1 MFVYNNLYNISN
13 QGKAMK
19 QNFLEAMDFRH
30 ACKVFDDT
38 KKISDDDISFILEVA
53 RKSPSSF
60 GMEPWKFLVITNDEL
75 KAKIRPACWDQ
86 VQITSCSHLV
96 VVLARIED
104 VKPESGEPLKRFA
117 RRDMPQEKLDFYVD
131 LYANHLKETLSSD
144 ENIYHW
150 TSKQTYIALGNMMSA
165 AASIGI
171 DSCAIEGLDK
181 EKVEDILELDTTKY
195 QLSVILPLGYRL
207 NEQSSQ
213 QRLNFDEVVE
223 FIK

>member
-1 MFVYNNLYNISN
+1 MEKDFL
-13 QGKAMK
+13 KAM
-19 QNFLEAMDFRH
+19 NFRH
-30 ACKVFDDT
+30 ACKIFDDN
-38 KKISDDDISFILEVA
+38 KKIKDEDVNFILETA

-60 GMEPWKFLVITNDEL
+60 GMEPWKFLVITNEDL
-75 KAKIRPACWDQ
+75 KAKLRPACWDQ

-96 VVLARIED
+96 VILARIES
-104 VKPESGEPLKRFA
+104 VKPESGEVEKRFA
-117 RRDMPQEKLDFYVD
+117 RRDMPQDKLDFYLD
-131 LYANHLKETLSSD
+131 LYAGHLKETLSCD

-150 TSKQTYIALGNMMSA
+150 TSKQTYIALANMMTA

-171 DSCAIEGLDK
+171 DSCPIEGLDK
-181 EKVEDILELDTTKY
+181 AKIEEILELDTAKY

-213 QRLNFDEVVE
+213 QRLAFDEVVE